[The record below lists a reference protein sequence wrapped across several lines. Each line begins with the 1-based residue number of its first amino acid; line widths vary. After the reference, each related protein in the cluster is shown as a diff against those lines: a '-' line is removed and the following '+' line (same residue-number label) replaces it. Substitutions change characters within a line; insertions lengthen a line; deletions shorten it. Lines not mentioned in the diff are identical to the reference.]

1 MEEERSPILDIVD
14 DESEVPR
21 LEMSPTGTSSEGSW
35 GGGSGDNVDAEAEGI
50 GAMDPHGAMTS
61 VCRSSL
67 SVGGDCSRAGRRRDS
82 CV

>member
-1 MEEERSPILDIVD
+1 VG

-21 LEMSPTGTSSEGSW
+21 LEMSLTGTSSEGSS
-35 GGGSGDNVDAEAEGI
+35 GGGPGDNADAKAEGI
-50 GAMDPHGAMTS
+50 GAVDPHEAMTS

-67 SVGGDCSRAGRRRDS
+67 LVGGDCSEAGRRRDS